1 MVDRKE
7 TMGTKGPTGFI
18 QHTPKMG
25 QYVPTKGMV
34 YVGMVWFRKII
45 PTVYPCGTLGPCIL
59 H

>member
-7 TMGTKGPTGFI
+7 TMGTKVPQVSSNT
-18 QHTPKMG
+18 TPKMG